1 VISRLK
7 YTAVFSFI
15 IASIFFYSFNKKIPN
30 ETIDVVQIE
39 PGLISGVKSE
49 NNSVVSFKGIPFAAP
64 PVGDMRW
71 KAPAPPSSWTGVRK
85 CDAFGA
91 SPMQPKPIPFFMLS
105 REFLI
110 PEQPMSEDCLY
121 LNVWTAANS
130 AKEKRPVFVWIYGG
144 GFTTGGGAVPA
155 YDGEAMA
162 KKGVVFVSFNY
173 RLGIFG
179 FYAHPELSSESPL
192 HASGNYGLLDQLAVL
207 KWIQK
212 NISAFG
218 GDPGNVTIAG
228 QSAGSISVN
237 CLMASPL
244 AKGLFHRAIAESGTM
259 VLPNPFIKMPLLAG
273 AEQEGLKWAASKKIS
288 SISEMRK
295 APAKDLTQSGMMMG
309 LYGPIA
315 DGYVLAEPIPDIYAH
330 GKQNHTPFLS
340 GWNADE
346 GIVVIY
352 NNKEVF
358 RKEAMQYGQDTSL
371 FFKYYP
377 ASTDQEAKTS
387 QMALSRDKM
396 IGVAGYK
403 WAEMESNSSN
413 AGTYLY
419 YFTRNPPTADDH
431 PKYGAF
437 HTAEIG
443 YALDNLKIIDRPW
456 QAVDDSLATII
467 SSYWINF
474 AKTGNPNG
482 KGLPEWPKYDSRKN
496 MVMILS
502 DKPKAEKLPNKE
514 ALDFLYSKFEM
525 RNAKR

>member
-1 VISRLK
+1 
-7 YTAVFSFI
+7 
-15 IASIFFYSFNKKIPN
+15 
-30 ETIDVVQIE
+30 
-39 PGLISGVKSE
+39 
-49 NNSVVSFKGIPFAAP
+49 
-64 PVGDMRW
+64 
-71 KAPAPPSSWTGVRK
+71 
-85 CDAFGA
+85 
-91 SPMQPKPIPFFMLS
+91 MLS
-105 REFLI
+105 KEFLV
-110 PEQPMSEDCLY
+110 PEHPMSEDCLY

-144 GFTTGGGAVPA
+144 GFTTGGGAAPA
-155 YDGEAMA
+155 YNGEAMA

-179 FYAHPELSSESPL
+179 FYVHPELSSESPQ

-207 KWIQK
+207 RWIQK

-259 VLPNPFIKMPLLAG
+259 VLPNPFIKMPLLAV
-273 AEQEGLKWAASKKIS
+273 AEQDGLKWAAEKKFS

-295 APAKDLTQSGMMMG
+295 APAKELTQTGMMMG

-315 DGYVLAEPIPDIYAH
+315 DGYLLPEPIPDIYAH
-330 GKQNHTPFLS
+330 EKQNHTAFLT

-358 RKEAMQYGQDTSL
+358 RKEAMQYGRDTST

-377 ASTDQEAKTS
+377 ASAEQEAKAS

-396 IGVAGYK
+396 IGVSGYK
-403 WAEMESNSSN
+403 WAELESNSSN

-419 YFTRNPPTADDH
+419 YFTHNPPTADNR
-431 PKYGAF
+431 PKYGAY

-443 YALDNLKIIDRPW
+443 YALDNLKLIDRPW
-456 QAVDDSLATII
+456 QPVDDSLSAIM

-474 AKTGNPNG
+474 AKTGDPNG
-482 KGLPEWPKYDSRKN
+482 KGLPEWPKYDSWKN
-496 MVMILS
+496 MVMVLS
-502 DKPKAEKLPNKE
+502 EKPKAEKLPNKE
-514 ALDFLYSKFEM
+514 ALDFLYSKF
-525 RNAKR
+525 RTLNAKR